1 MAKLIDFVKA
11 KFTRKEGSGKN
22 TKYFYDKPTNA
33 GRDPKA
39 GKTISKEQA
48 EGRIMR
54 TPSKKKSFESDPRKV
69 FKELSSKKKNGNQMT
84 DWMKRTGIN
93 PDSKYGKQLMERK
106 GAGSVDV
113 PKDDSWRA
121 KPMSK
126 EQADGR
132 VSRENKKP
140 FIPDIAEGMREN
152 KRLGLAP
159 KNKNRDPEYAKK
171 KTAEWEKEMTPEQKA
186 KKQKTL
192 DTQKSD
198 NTYDSLV
205 KMVDEFNPED
215 KNRKEKL
222 IEKKFNKDK

>member
-152 KRLGLAP
+152 KRLGLHP
-159 KNKNRDPEYAKK
+159 KE
-171 KTAEWEKEMTPEQKA
+171 E
-186 KKQKTL
+186 
-192 DTQKSD
+192 TQKSD
-198 NTYDSLV
+198 NTYDSFT

>member
-54 TPSKKKSFESDPRKV
+54 TP
-69 FKELSSKKKNGNQMT
+69 SKKKNGNQMT